1 MERRKRGKKRE
12 RLLDALARERIDHAL
27 EMVLITDS
35 HYQST
40 VKRQDAAVDQI
51 DNIGLTSKQFTVV
64 DRALS
69 AANQCGAVYGAVAY
83 KQGLKDGVKLAAE
96 LAEIT

>member
-1 MERRKRGKKRE
+1 MNRRKRRKNRE

-27 EMVLITDS
+27 EVALISDRN
-35 HYQST
+35 YQNT
-40 VKRQDAAVDQI
+40 VKRQDVAFDQL
-51 DNIGLTSKQFTVV
+51 DNIGLSEKQFTVV

-69 AANQCGAVYGAVAY
+69 AANHCGAVYGAVAY

-96 LAEIT
+96 LADII